1 MTILDAFLTP
11 LRHHL
16 RVALWL
22 LAGMAAA
29 ANAVAADGAAP
40 AAEPGLPRFDI
51 YQYVVGGNSVL
62 SALAI
67 ELAVTPHL
75 GERKTL
81 RDVEA
86 ARAALEKAYQKAGY
100 LTVAVSIPEQ
110 AVDTGEVALQ
120 VVEGEVDRLRVN
132 GAEYTLPSSLKAAV
146 PELAEGKV
154 PNFPVLQAQVAA
166 LNRTADA
173 RITPVLKAGALP
185 GTVEVQLDVDD
196 QLPLHG
202 SVEVNNRQTPNTT
215 ATRLSTSLRY
225 DNLWQRRHS
234 VSLTLQAAPERPSDA
249 RVASLSYTLPV
260 EPIGSVLSLYAVH
273 SRSQFASLANA
284 PGLGLLGNSD
294 TVGLRLSSTFGAGTD
309 MPQTVSAGL
318 DYKDIAQTV
327 KVRGGGSSDSPI
339 SYVPLVASYNG
350 SLMAGER
357 LSALDLTLT
366 TGVRGLLG
374 NTDARFSA
382 KRVGASANFLSV
394 RGGLAHTE
402 PLGRWSLYAKLDVQQ
417 STGPLV
423 PTEQMVAGGADS
435 VRGYLE
441 GEMAGDIGLRT
452 TFELRTPRV
461 ALGSASS
468 DWRLGGLVFVDLARL
483 RTLEAVAPQPRFNS
497 LRGAGLGL
505 RLSAPSGLSLEADL
519 ARALVAGDTTR
530 SGDLRLHARALW
542 AY

>member
-1 MTILDAFLTP
+1 MTTLNALLTP
-11 LRHHL
+11 LRPGL
-16 RVALWL
+16 KAALWL

-40 AAEPGLPRFDI
+40 AAEQGLPRFDI

-86 ARAALEKAYQKAGY
+86 ARAALEKAYQSAGY

-173 RITPVLKAGALP
+173 RVTPVLKAGALP

-202 SVEVNNRQTPNTT
+202 SVELNNRQTPNTT
-215 ATRLSTSLRY
+215 ATRLSASLHY
-225 DNLWQRRHS
+225 DNLWQRHHS

-294 TVGLRLSSTFGAGTD
+294 TAGLRLSSSFGAGTD

-327 KVRGGGSSDSPI
+327 MVRGGGSSDSPI

-350 SLMAGER
+350 SLIDGER

-366 TGVRGLLG
+366 TGIRGLLG
-374 NTDARFSA
+374 NTDAKFAA
-382 KRVGASANFLSV
+382 KRAGASANFLSV

-402 PLGRWSLYAKLDVQQ
+402 PLGRWALYAKLDVQQ

-441 GEMAGDIGLRT
+441 GEIAGDIGLRT

-461 ALGSASS
+461 ALGAASS

-483 RTLEAVAPQPRFNS
+483 RTLQAVAPQPRFSS
-497 LRGAGLGL
+497 LGGAGLGL

>member
-1 MTILDAFLTP
+1 MTTFSALLMP
-11 LRHHL
+11 LRPHL
-16 RVALWL
+16 KVALWL

-29 ANAVAADGAAP
+29 ANAVAADSPSP
-40 AAEPGLPRFDI
+40 ATEQGLPRFDI

-86 ARAALEKAYQKAGY
+86 ARAALEKAYQSAGY

-120 VVEGEVDRLRVN
+120 VVEGEVDRLRVT
-132 GAEYTLPSSLKAAV
+132 GAEYILPSSVKAAV

-173 RITPVLKAGALP
+173 RVTPVLKAGALP

-202 SVEVNNRQTPNTT
+202 SVELSNRQTPSTT

-225 DNLWQRRHS
+225 DNLWQRQHS
-234 VSLTLQAAPERPSDA
+234 VSLTLQVAPERPADA
-249 RVASLSYTLPV
+249 RVASLSYTMPL
-260 EPIGSVLSLYAVH
+260 EPIGGVITFYGVH
-273 SRSQFASLANA
+273 SNSEFASLANA

-294 TVGLRLSSTFGAGTD
+294 TAGIRLSSTFGAGTD

-318 DYKDIAQTV
+318 DYKNIKQTV
-327 KVRGGGSSDSPI
+327 IVQGADSSDSPI
-339 SYVPLVASYNG
+339 TYVPLVASYNG
-350 SLMAGER
+350 VLIDGER
-357 LSALDLTLT
+357 VSALDLTLT
-366 TGVRGLLG
+366 AGLRGLLG
-374 NTDARFSA
+374 NTDAEFAA
-382 KRVGASANFLSV
+382 KRSGASANYLSV
-394 RGGLAHTE
+394 RAGLAHTE
-402 PLGRWSLYAKLDVQQ
+402 PVGRWSLYGKLDVQE

-441 GEMAGDIGLRT
+441 GEIAGDKGVRT

-461 ALGSASS
+461 ALGQASA
-468 DWRLGGLVFVDLARL
+468 DWRLGGLVFFDAVRL
-483 RTLEAVAPQPRFNS
+483 KTLQAVEPQPRYDS
-497 LRGAGLGL
+497 LRGTGFGL
-505 RLSAPSGLSLEADL
+505 RLSGPAGLSLEADV
-519 ARALVAGDTTR
+519 AKALVGGDITR
-530 SGDLRLHARALW
+530 SGEVRVHARALW

>member
-1 MTILDAFLTP
+1 MTILDAFLTA

-16 RVALWL
+16 KVALWL

-40 AAEPGLPRFDI
+40 AAEQGLPRFDI

-67 ELAVTPHL
+67 ELAVTPYL

-81 RDVEA
+81 RDVEG

-110 AVDTGEVALQ
+110 AVDTGEVALN
-120 VVEGEVDRLRVN
+120 VVEGEVDRLRVS
-132 GAEYTLPSSLKAAV
+132 GAEYTLPSSVKAAV

-166 LNRTADA
+166 LSRTADA
-173 RITPVLKAGALP
+173 RVTPVLKAGVLP

-294 TVGLRLSSTFGAGTD
+294 TAGLRLSSTFGAGTD

-452 TFELRTPRV
+452 TLELRTPRV

-483 RTLEAVAPQPRFNS
+483 RTLQAVAPQPRFSS
-497 LRGAGLGL
+497 LGGAGLGL
-505 RLSAPSGLSLEADL
+505 RLSAPAGLSLEADL
-519 ARALVAGDTTR
+519 ARALVAGDATR

>member
-1 MTILDAFLTP
+1 MTTFNALVPSWQTRLKA
-11 LRHHL
+11 
-16 RVALWL
+16 ALWL
-22 LAGMAAA
+22 VGMTVAVS
-29 ANAVAADGAAP
+29 AVAADGASTV
-40 AAEPGLPRFDI
+40 AERALPRFDI

-86 ARAALEKAYQKAGY
+86 ARAALEKAYQSAGY

-120 VVEGEVDRLRVN
+120 VVEGEVDRLRVS
-132 GAEYTLPSSLKAAV
+132 GTEYTLPSAVKAAV

-154 PNFPVLQAQVAA
+154 PNFPVLQAQLAA

-173 RITPVLKAGALP
+173 RVTPVLKAGALP

-202 SVEVNNRQTPNTT
+202 SVELNNRQTPNTT

-234 VSLTLQAAPERPSDA
+234 VSLTLQTAPERPADA

-260 EPIGSVLSLYAVH
+260 EPIGGALSIYAVH
-273 SRSQFASLANA
+273 SRSKFASLANA

-294 TVGLRLSSTFGAGTD
+294 TAGLRLSSSFGAGTD
-309 MPQTVSAGL
+309 LLQTVSVGL
-318 DYKDIAQTV
+318 DYKDIQQTI

-339 SYVPLVASYNG
+339 TYAPLVASYNG
-350 SLMAGER
+350 MLIKGER
-357 LSALDLTLT
+357 SSALDLTLT
-366 TGVRGLLG
+366 LGVRDMLG
-374 NTDARFSA
+374 DSDAKFAA
-382 KRVGASANFLSV
+382 KRAGASANFLSL

-402 PLGRWSLYAKLDVQQ
+402 PLGRWSLYAKLDAQG
-417 STGPLV
+417 SNGPLV

-435 VRGYLE
+435 VRGYRE
-441 GEMAGDIGLRT
+441 GEVSADLGVRT
-452 TFELRTPRV
+452 TFELRTPR
-461 ALGSASS
+461 ATLGSASS
-468 DWRLGGLVFVDLARL
+468 GWWLSGLAFVDLARL
-483 RTLEAVAPQPRFNS
+483 KTLKAVAPQPSLTS
-497 LRGAGLGL
+497 LRGAGFGL
-505 RLSAPSGLSLEADL
+505 RLAAPAGLSLEADL
-519 ARALVAGDTTR
+519 ARALVAGETTR